1 VTCILQTKEL
11 VTFPQEKTE
20 ILLQGGRTPCASA
33 LLRLLCRTSLFGNI
47 KNKIFSMTDCDDD
60 VPSPS
65 LPGPSKNVT
74 TSRKRSGVNIKLF
87 TRNSKFQKP
96 ADLESLGKT
105 VRDKTAP
112 QELRKD
118 ADKILKNFKELDNK
132 QCKKLDDLRVKINA
146 FNPPGP
152 DLKPYDAAYRRA
164 LKGYE
169 YAPLDTKLM
178 DLLDMRN
185 PDEYVDESVK
195 LMRAGYARLRDLRP
209 EIPADKLARICRCPA
224 LLMGAEDSRKSAEEI
239 AAMSDNELHDFEMY
253 CPATPS
259 DYSFADEDDSD
270 VDKEEEEEE
279 EVTTR
284 PDDLNS
290 EDEVDG
296 IEEVELT
303 EEEAM
308 LDRATDALDQRL
320 LIKQFVDLDNKT
332 GRNKKWTAEEEDI
345 VRSAVEHA
353 CVEWWEVVGSGKHT
367 KLYDTALQ
375 ALKGRGF
382 QRTEKQVRGKL
393 QHMANAIKKSKQ

>member
-1 VTCILQTKEL
+1 
-11 VTFPQEKTE
+11 
-20 ILLQGGRTPCASA
+20 
-33 LLRLLCRTSLFGNI
+33 
-47 KNKIFSMTDCDDD
+47 M
-60 VPSPS
+60 
-65 LPGPSKNVT
+65 
-74 TSRKRSGVNIKLF
+74 
-87 TRNSKFQKP
+87 
-96 ADLESLGKT
+96 
-105 VRDKTAP
+105 
-112 QELRKD
+112 
-118 ADKILKNFKELDNK
+118 
-132 QCKKLDDLRVKINA
+132 
-146 FNPPGP
+146 
-152 DLKPYDAAYRRA
+152 
-164 LKGYE
+164 
-169 YAPLDTKLM
+169 
-178 DLLDMRN
+178 
-185 PDEYVDESVK
+185 
-195 LMRAGYARLRDLRP
+195 
-209 EIPADKLARICRCPA
+209 
-224 LLMGAEDSRKSAEEI
+224 
-239 AAMSDNELHDFEMY
+239 
-253 CPATPS
+253 
-259 DYSFADEDDSD
+259 
-270 VDKEEEEEE
+270 
-279 EVTTR
+279 TTR